1 MIIIHYSACS
11 IVAIGVEIAFHNN
24 ISEGT
29 NVGISIAKNT
39 SFEIHNIIDFN
50 TMSLIFSAVE
60 YKR

>member
-24 ISEGT
+24 IFEGT

-39 SFEIHNIIDFN
+39 SFEITIDFN